1 MTSGAV
7 LCSALLVCPVS
18 ARGQETND
26 NRQNAARAKRVA
38 REFEAAARVLT
49 VFDRQGKVVTTVGER
64 GVYFDPV
71 FSPDRTRLAVIQAD
85 FEAETRDVWVF
96 DVATGRRTRITS
108 NRTVAEER
116 VRSPI
121 WSPDGRQL
129 AYAALR
135 DGYEGVYR
143 AAADG
148 MGAEE
153 LLYRHP
159 GANLSVEDWSLDGRY
174 LSFST
179 SDVFGSALYVLPV
192 AGDGAHIP
200 IEVVRGEFELRG
212 GVFSPDG
219 RFVSYGSDESGSNEV
234 YVRPL
239 SLSSAPV
246 AGPPQAVSDNRG
258 RFTMHSGWRRDGREF
273 YYVAQNLAIMAVE
286 VMADSTIEL
295 GRPTLLFRPSQAI
308 PLDPRRISVS
318 RDGERIVI
326 AVPHAPKLEQVT
338 VFDRQGAVLQRLG
351 EPGVYRNPTLSPD
364 GTRIAV
370 TRVVPETGDWDIW
383 MFNLTSGVDT
393 PVTSDASED
402 DWPIWSPDGS
412 ELAYRSQRGL
422 FERIYR
428 KRWDGTGNEERV
440 FQYTPGA
447 HLEVTDWSADGR
459 FLTFQDGCWGVLYV
473 LPVAGAQDA
482 QERRAMEWLR
492 DEYQVAEARFSP
504 DVRLIAYLSDEVEAD
519 EFRLYVS
526 PFDPTRPDAGR
537 GSAMPVQV
545 VSDNIL
551 GMVSWRE
558 DGKELYYLTPGWE
571 VMAVDITTM
580 PTIHAGTPRR
590 LFTLPGPLQGNPKQW
605 KSVTP
610 DGQRFVFVLNVPVTV
625 P

>member
-7 LCSALLVCPVS
+7 LCAALLVCPVS
-18 ARGQETND
+18 ARGQGAD
-26 NRQNAARAKRVA
+26 ADRQNAARAERVA

-246 AGPPQAVSDNRG
+246 AGPPHAVSDNRG

-412 ELAYRSQRGL
+412 EFTDLSAASSSASIENG
-422 FERIYR
+422 
-428 KRWDGTGNEERV
+428 GTE
-440 FQYTPGA
+440 GA
-447 HLEVTDWSADGR
+447 TRNAS
-459 FLTFQDGCWGVLYV
+459 
-473 LPVAGAQDA
+473 
-482 QERRAMEWLR
+482 
-492 DEYQVAEARFSP
+492 FS
-504 DVRLIAYLSDEVEAD
+504 
-519 EFRLYVS
+519 
-526 PFDPTRPDAGR
+526 TRPAR
-537 GSAMPVQV
+537 T
-545 VSDNIL
+545 
-551 GMVSWRE
+551 WR
-558 DGKELYYLTPGWE
+558 
-571 VMAVDITTM
+571 
-580 PTIHAGTPRR
+580 
-590 LFTLPGPLQGNPKQW
+590 
-605 KSVTP
+605 
-610 DGQRFVFVLNVPVTV
+610 
-625 P
+625 

>member
-7 LCSALLVCPVS
+7 LCAALLVCPVS
-18 ARGQETND
+18 ARGQD
-26 NRQNAARAKRVA
+26 DRQNAARAERVA

-49 VFDRQGKVVTTVGER
+49 VFDRQGKVVTTVGQR

-108 NRTVAEER
+108 NRTVAEEL
-116 VRSPI
+116 VRTPI
-121 WSPDGRQL
+121 WSPDGLQL

-159 GANLSVEDWSLDGRY
+159 GANLGVEDWSLDGRY

-192 AGDGAHIP
+192 AGDGAHTP
-200 IEVVRGEFELRG
+200 IEVVRGEFVLRG

-234 YVRPL
+234 YIRPL

-383 MFNLTSGVDT
+383 MFDLTSGVGT

-402 DWPIWSPDGS
+402 DWPIWSPDGR
-412 ELAYRSQRGL
+412 ELAYRSERGL

-459 FLTFQDGCWGVLYV
+459 FLTFQDGCLGVLYV
-473 LPVAGAQDA
+473 VPLAGAQDA

-492 DEYQVAEARFSP
+492 GEYQVAEARFSP
-504 DVRLIAYLSDEVEAD
+504 DARLIAYLSDEVEAD

-545 VSDNIL
+545 VSDDIL

-558 DGKELYYLTPGWE
+558 NGRELYYLTPDWE

-580 PTIHAGTPRR
+580 PTIQAGTPRR
-590 LFTLPGPLQGNPKQW
+590 LFTLPGPLPGNPKQW

>member
-7 LCSALLVCPVS
+7 LCAALLVCPVS
-18 ARGQETND
+18 ARGQGAD
-26 NRQNAARAKRVA
+26 ADRQNAARAKRVA

-473 LPVAGAQDA
+473 VPLAGAQDA
-482 QERRAMEWLR
+482 PERRAMEWLR
-492 DEYQVAEARFSP
+492 DECQVAEARFSS
-504 DVRLIAYLSDEVEAD
+504 DVRLIAYLSDQVEAD

-526 PFDPTRPDAGR
+526 PFDPTRPDAAR

-551 GMVSWRE
+551 GMVSWRQ
-558 DGKELYYLTPGWE
+558 DGRELYYLTPDWE

-580 PTIHAGTPRR
+580 PTIQAGTPRR
-590 LFTLPGPLQGNPKQW
+590 LFTLPGPLPGNPKQW
-605 KSVTP
+605 KSVAP

>member
-7 LCSALLVCPVS
+7 LCAALLVYPVS
-18 ARGQETND
+18 ARGQGTD
-26 NRQNAARAKRVA
+26 ADRQNAARAERVA

-49 VFDRQGKVVTTVGER
+49 VFDRQGKVVTTVGQR

-121 WSPDGRQL
+121 WSPDGLQL

-364 GTRIAV
+364 GRRIAV
-370 TRVVPETGDWDIW
+370 TKAVPETGDWDIW

-428 KRWDGTGNEERV
+428 KRWDGTGIEERV

-473 LPVAGAQDA
+473 VPLAGAQDA
-482 QERRAMEWLR
+482 PERRAMEWLR

-504 DVRLIAYLSDEVEAD
+504 DVRLIAYLSDQVEAD

-526 PFDPTRPDAGR
+526 PFDPTRSDAGR

-551 GMVSWRE
+551 GMVSWRQ
-558 DGKELYYLTPGWE
+558 DGRELYYLTPDWE

-580 PTIHAGTPRR
+580 PTIQAGTPRR
-590 LFTLPGPLQGNPKQW
+590 LFTLPGPLPGNPKQW
-605 KSVTP
+605 KSVAP

>member
-1 MTSGAV
+1 
-7 LCSALLVCPVS
+7 
-18 ARGQETND
+18 
-26 NRQNAARAKRVA
+26 
-38 REFEAAARVLT
+38 
-49 VFDRQGKVVTTVGER
+49 
-64 GVYFDPV
+64 
-71 FSPDRTRLAVIQAD
+71 
-85 FEAETRDVWVF
+85 
-96 DVATGRRTRITS
+96 
-108 NRTVAEER
+108 
-116 VRSPI
+116 
-121 WSPDGRQL
+121 
-129 AYAALR
+129 
-135 DGYEGVYR
+135 
-143 AAADG
+143 
-148 MGAEE
+148 
-153 LLYRHP
+153 
-159 GANLSVEDWSLDGRY
+159 
-174 LSFST
+174 
-179 SDVFGSALYVLPV
+179 
-192 AGDGAHIP
+192 
-200 IEVVRGEFELRG
+200 
-212 GVFSPDG
+212 
-219 RFVSYGSDESGSNEV
+219 
-234 YVRPL
+234 
-239 SLSSAPV
+239 
-246 AGPPQAVSDNRG
+246 
-258 RFTMHSGWRRDGREF
+258 
-273 YYVAQNLAIMAVE
+273 
-286 VMADSTIEL
+286 
-295 GRPTLLFRPSQAI
+295 
-308 PLDPRRISVS
+308 VS

-473 LPVAGAQDA
+473 VPLAGAQNA
-482 QERRAMEWLR
+482 PERRAMEWLR

-504 DVRLIAYLSDEVEAD
+504 DVRLIAYLSDQVEAD

-526 PFDPTRPDAGR
+526 PFDPTRPDAAR

-551 GMVSWRE
+551 GMVSWRQ
-558 DGKELYYLTPGWE
+558 DGRELYYLTPDWE

-580 PTIHAGTPRR
+580 PTIQAGTPRR
-590 LFTLPGPLQGNPKQW
+590 LFKLPGPLPGNPKQW
-605 KSVTP
+605 KSVAP

>member
-7 LCSALLVCPVS
+7 LCAALLVYPVS
-18 ARGQETND
+18 ARGQGTD
-26 NRQNAARAKRVA
+26 ADRQNAARAERVA

-49 VFDRQGKVVTTVGER
+49 VFDRQGKVVTTVGQR

-121 WSPDGRQL
+121 WSPDGLQL

-308 PLDPRRISVS
+308 PLDPGRISVS

-364 GTRIAV
+364 GRRIAV
-370 TRVVPETGDWDIW
+370 TKAVPETGDWDIW

-428 KRWDGTGNEERV
+428 KRWDGTGIEERV

-473 LPVAGAQDA
+473 VPLAGAQDA
-482 QERRAMEWLR
+482 PERRAMEWLR

-504 DVRLIAYLSDEVEAD
+504 DVRLIAYLSDQVEAD

-526 PFDPTRPDAGR
+526 PFDPTRSDAGR

-551 GMVSWRE
+551 GMVSWRQ
-558 DGKELYYLTPGWE
+558 DGRELYYLTPDWE

-580 PTIHAGTPRR
+580 PTIQAGTPRR
-590 LFTLPGPLQGNPKQW
+590 LFTLPGPLPGNPKQW
-605 KSVTP
+605 KSVAP

>member
-1 MTSGAV
+1 MTSGAI
-7 LCSALLVCPVS
+7 LCAALLVCPVS
-18 ARGQETND
+18 ARGQETD
-26 NRQNAARAKRVA
+26 NARRNAARAERIA

-64 GVYFDPV
+64 GVYLDPV

-108 NRTVAEER
+108 NRTLAEER
-116 VRSPI
+116 VRTPI

-129 AYAALR
+129 AYMAQR
-135 DGYEGVYR
+135 NGHEGVYR

-159 GANLSVEDWSLDGRY
+159 GANLNVEDWSLDGRY

-192 AGDGAHIP
+192 AGDGAHTP
-200 IEVVRGEFELRG
+200 IEVVRGEFKLRG
-212 GVFSPDG
+212 GVFSPDC
-219 RFVSYGSDESGSNEV
+219 RFVSYVSDESGSNEV
-234 YVRPL
+234 YIRPL

-246 AGPPQAVSDNRG
+246 AGPPQALSDNG
-258 RFTMHSGWRRDGREF
+258 GLFTMHSGWRRDGREF

-286 VMADSTIEL
+286 VMADSKIEL
-295 GRPTLLFRPSQAI
+295 RRPTLLFRPSQAI
-308 PLDPRRISVS
+308 PLEPNRISVS

-338 VFDRQGAVLQRLG
+338 VFNRQGTVLQRLG
-351 EPGVYRNPTLSPD
+351 EPGLYRNPSLSPD

-370 TRVVPETGDWDIW
+370 TKIVPETGDWDIW
-383 MFNLTSGVDT
+383 MFDLTSGAGT

-402 DWPIWSPDGS
+402 NWPIWSPDGS

-422 FERIYR
+422 FSGIYR

-447 HLEVTDWSADGR
+447 GLQVTDWSADGR

-473 LPVAGAQDA
+473 VPLTGAKDA
-482 QERRAMEWLR
+482 EERRAMEWLR
-492 DEYQVAEARFSP
+492 GEYQVAEARFSP
-504 DVRLIAYLSDEVEAD
+504 DVRLIAYLTDEVEAD

-545 VSDNIL
+545 LSDDVL

-558 DGKELYYLTPGWE
+558 DGRELYYLTPDWE

-580 PTIHAGTPRR
+580 PTIQAGTPRR
-590 LFTLPGPLQGNPKQW
+590 LFTLPGPLPGNPKQW